1 MAPGSRERPAWVIYD
16 PSSDLAAS
24 ASARSTSRLIT
35 RYAQSASLRSDDRA
49 SSMMRLSIDSGRR
62 TAIRSVRF
70 SLLSTGRCGCNT
82 LAGAGL
88 HDVPPGY
95 GRRSTPGMVVVVML
109 HGCARTALA
118 RYEHP
123 LRGMSALR
131 SAAVVHQR
139 MRLVVL
145 AHWSPDAGSAGAI
158 AASIASCS
166 ARSVRTCARPDVRHK
181 NRGNRRRVSAHDLQC
196 SASASMISAAQSLHR
211 RVSGFDLA
219 VVAASSSTRSSVHG
233 VRERRGPLFGCAR
246 YGLTTVHRAAPR
258 LDYSVIV
265 CVEVQ
270 SGRDF
275 SRRYLM
281 TWLNFGVVANG
292 AAAP

>member
-1 MAPGSRERPAWVIYD
+1 MPLGCVCGS
-16 PSSDLAAS
+16 
-24 ASARSTSRLIT
+24 
-35 RYAQSASLRSDDRA
+35 
-49 SSMMRLSIDSGRR
+49 
-62 TAIRSVRF
+62 
-70 SLLSTGRCGCNT
+70 
-82 LAGAGL
+82 
-88 HDVPPGY
+88 
-95 GRRSTPGMVVVVML
+95 
-109 HGCARTALA
+109 LA

-123 LRGMSALR
+123 LRGMSAR
-131 SAAVVHQR
+131 RDGSITIAHQR
-139 MRLVVL
+139 MRRVAL
-145 AHWSPDAGSAGAI
+145 ARRAPDQGAAGAI
-158 AASIASCS
+158 AASSASCS
-166 ARSVRTCARPDVRHK
+166 ARSTRTCARPDVRHK
-181 NRGNRRRVSAHDLQC
+181 NRGSSLRVSAQC